1 MIFNKGLYFFK
12 FFVFNVNQGLSLFPY
27 QLLILII
34 KTQEKSGTVPFFKFF
49 EFRQYSYFKS
59 GDSPSRKIQQSA
71 FASLGFL
78 LRGTVLKDR
87 PPLKQGLSIIKDF
100 GLGLQRT
107 GTLRGTIL
115 IIKTQEKSGTVP
127 YPSSII
133 IPPSSNTKIRD
144 CPFWD
149 CPFSLINH

>member
-1 MIFNKGLYFFK
+1 MMLIRNCPCS
-12 FFVFNVNQGLSLFPY
+12 LSILF
-27 QLLILII
+27 LII
-34 KTQEKSGTVPFFKFF
+34 KTQEKSGTVPIGTVHFFKFF
-49 EFRQYSYFKS
+49 EFRQSSYFKS

-107 GTLRGTIL
+107 GPL
-115 IIKTQEKSGTVP
+115 KH
-127 YPSSII
+127 
-133 IPPSSNTKIRD
+133 PSSNTKNQGLSLLGL
-144 CPFWD
+144 
-149 CPFSLINH
+149 SLILYQL